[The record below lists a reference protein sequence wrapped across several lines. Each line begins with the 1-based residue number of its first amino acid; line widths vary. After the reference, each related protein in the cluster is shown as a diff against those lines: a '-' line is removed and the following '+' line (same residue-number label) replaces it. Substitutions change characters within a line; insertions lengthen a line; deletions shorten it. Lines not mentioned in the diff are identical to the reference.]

1 MLAPSICDGFVFCVL
16 CFGVSIWRWFD
27 SFFLDPP
34 IKSSLPEPNIH
45 KWHLHYI
52 VVQGGWGGPDAAA
65 RPRCC
70 SLLPLDQGLS
80 LHLDNVLL
88 LLRLPFSLHFILFL
102 ELFFTSMML
111 TLCCSHAVAVL
122 NTDWLVP
129 VCLNANWLSVVT
141 PASPPR
147 HPLSSQTL
155 RPFPSHFLCSSW
167 ATDSVAAKLTEHRL
181 VGPCLLEY
189 ELAFAS

>member
-1 MLAPSICDGFVFCVL
+1 MALTLYCG
-16 CFGVSIWRWFD
+16 
-27 SFFLDPP
+27 
-34 IKSSLPEPNIH
+34 
-45 KWHLHYI
+45 
-52 VVQGGWGGPDAAA
+52 A
-65 RPRCC
+65 RGMGRPWCC
-70 SLLPLDQGLS
+70 SQAPMLQPPPSWSGGMGSPRDQGLS